1 MPRKAKITTSINDE
15 SYQRQRTEALKEA
28 NADIK
33 QLPKTAPKHLT
44 GVASRLWTTLV
55 PALNKLGYITVAD
68 KSTLEA
74 FCINYSVM
82 REAYENIKDVGA
94 IYENSGRYYKNPA
107 TAVLND
113 ATGKVKSLGG
123 EFPVLKVTEIG
134 ARVLKGQL
142 VVEKRLNRRVIAQQ
156 KVTSAATGL
165 KMSDADNRLFAQ
177 LKKKRLELARAS
189 GLPPFLIFSDK
200 TLMNM
205 AILRPK
211 TDEEFL
217 AISGVGEKKFDIYHE
232 DFATVIRDNQ

>member
-1 MPRKAKITTSINDE
+1 MPRKAKITTDDTDRA
-15 SYQRQRTEALKEA
+15 YQRERTEALKEA

-123 EFPVLKVTEIG
+123 ELGLSPSSRATLIDMASDDDG
-134 ARVLKGQL
+134 S
-142 VVEKRLNRRVIAQQ
+142 LNADAIADMFGGSQ
-156 KVTSAATGL
+156 
-165 KMSDADNRLFAQ
+165 
-177 LKKKRLELARAS
+177 
-189 GLPPFLIFSDK
+189 
-200 TLMNM
+200 
-205 AILRPK
+205 
-211 TDEEFL
+211 
-217 AISGVGEKKFDIYHE
+217 
-232 DFATVIRDNQ
+232 

>member
-1 MPRKAKITTSINDE
+1 MPRKAKITTSMEDE
-15 SYQRQRTEALKEA
+15 SYQRERTEALKQA
-28 NADIK
+28 NAELN

-94 IYENSGRYYKNPA
+94 IYENGGRYYKNPA

-123 EFPVLKVTEIG
+123 ELGLSPSSRATLIDLASDDDG
-134 ARVLKGQL
+134 S
-142 VVEKRLNRRVIAQQ
+142 LNADAIADMFGGSQ
-156 KVTSAATGL
+156 
-165 KMSDADNRLFAQ
+165 
-177 LKKKRLELARAS
+177 
-189 GLPPFLIFSDK
+189 
-200 TLMNM
+200 
-205 AILRPK
+205 
-211 TDEEFL
+211 
-217 AISGVGEKKFDIYHE
+217 
-232 DFATVIRDNQ
+232 

>member
-1 MPRKAKITTSINDE
+1 MPRKAKITTDDTDR
-15 SYQRQRTEALKEA
+15 SYQRERTEALKQA
-28 NADIK
+28 NAELN

-123 EFPVLKVTEIG
+123 ELGLSPSSRATLIDM
-134 ARVLKGQL
+134 A
-142 VVEKRLNRRVIAQQ
+142 
-156 KVTSAATGL
+156 SADDGYLSAEDID
-165 KMSDADNRLFAQ
+165 KMF
-177 LKKKRLELARAS
+177 
-189 GLPPFLIFSDK
+189 GG
-200 TLMNM
+200 T
-205 AILRPK
+205 
-211 TDEEFL
+211 T
-217 AISGVGEKKFDIYHE
+217 
-232 DFATVIRDNQ
+232 